1 MRYVVLIAT
10 DPTRWEKATPAERR
24 GYVDART
31 AFEREVAARGT
42 RVSGA
47 PLASADTATTLR
59 HGADGL
65 TVTDGPFVELVEQ
78 LAGFYLVDLPDL
90 DAAVATSAVASTR
103 WPATTTPPAVRR
115 PHSGQGQPPRRNPA
129 PPLWFP
135 VSQSADRGSS
145 P

>member
-10 DPTRWEKATPAERR
+10 DPTRWEQATPEARQ
-24 GYVDART
+24 GYFDAHT

-42 RVSGA
+42 KVSGA

-78 LAGFYLVDLPDL
+78 FAGFYLVDLPDL
-90 DAAVATSAVASTR
+90 DAAVATCSLLPETYTVEI
-103 WPATTTPPAVRR
+103 R
-115 PHSGQGQPPRRNPA
+115 PVVEIEGYE
-129 PPLWFP
+129 
-135 VSQSADRGSS
+135 SS
-145 P
+145 